1 MSASNNDPTPGSE
14 PEFNLNSE
22 KFYRSL
28 DDLIAFKV
36 RTENFNGN
44 QFRIGMMWSINIG
57 EAAFFANSEFEGDGW
72 YVTSVERV
80 FDEDFFNNL
89 DPTEGTCE
97 SESDEDDGVEDDIDV
112 EDQEDKAEINVE
124 SEKEVIDPLFFEIM
138 RNIDWG

>member
-1 MSASNNDPTPGSE
+1 MSASNNDPTSGSE

-44 QFRIGMMWSINIG
+44 QYRIETMWSINIG

-89 DPTEGTCE
+89 DPTEGICE

-112 EDQEDKAEINVE
+112 DVDDHEDEVE
-124 SEKEVIDPLFFEIM
+124 VTKEEVDATFFEMM
-138 RNIDWG
+138 RNIDWE

>member
-36 RTENFNGN
+36 RVENFNGN
-44 QFRIGMMWSINIG
+44 QYRIETMWSINIG
-57 EAAFFANSEFEGDGW
+57 EAAFFANSEFEVDGW

-80 FDEDFFNNL
+80 FDEDFFKNI
-89 DPTEGTCE
+89 DPTEGLQ
-97 SESDEDDGVEDDIDV
+97 DETDEEEEVEEEADTD
-112 EDQEDKAEINVE
+112 
-124 SEKEVIDPLFFEIM
+124 SLFFEIM
-138 RNIDWG
+138 RNIDW

>member
-36 RTENFNGN
+36 RVENFNGN
-44 QFRIGMMWSINIG
+44 QYRIETMWSINIG
-57 EAAFFANSEFEGDGW
+57 EAAFFANSEFECDGW

-89 DPTEGTCE
+89 DPTEGL
-97 SESDEDDGVEDDIDV
+97 
-112 EDQEDKAEINVE
+112 EDKTDEEEEEDAEVE
-124 SEKEVIDPLFFEIM
+124 VVDTDSLFFEIM
-138 RNIDWG
+138 RNIDWE

>member
-36 RTENFNGN
+36 GTENFNGN
-44 QFRIGMMWSINIG
+44 AFRSHTMWSINIG
-57 EAAFFANSEFEGDGW
+57 EAAHFAHTEFECDGW

-80 FDEDFFNNL
+80 FDEEFFNNL
-89 DPTEGTCE
+89 DPTEGLV
-97 SESDEDDGVEDDIDV
+97 DETDDDKEEDAEEEEDVDIDT
-112 EDQEDKAEINVE
+112 
-124 SEKEVIDPLFFEIM
+124 LFFEIM
-138 RNIDWG
+138 RNIDWE

>member
-36 RTENFNGN
+36 STENFNGN
-44 QFRIGMMWSINIG
+44 AFRSHTMWSINIG
-57 EAAFFANSEFEGDGW
+57 EAAFFANSEFESDGW
-72 YVTSVERV
+72 YVTKIERV

-89 DPTEGTCE
+89 DPTEGLV
-97 SESDEDDGVEDDIDV
+97 DETDNDEEDREEDAEEEVEVDTD
-112 EDQEDKAEINVE
+112 
-124 SEKEVIDPLFFEIM
+124 SLFFEIM
-138 RNIDWG
+138 RNIDWE

>member
-14 PEFNLNSE
+14 PEFNLDSE

-36 RTENFNGN
+36 RVENFNGN
-44 QFRIGMMWSINIG
+44 QYRIETMWSINIG
-57 EAAFFANSEFEGDGW
+57 EAAFFANSEFEVDGW

-89 DPTEGTCE
+89 DPTEGLQ
-97 SESDEDDGVEDDIDV
+97 DETDEEEEVE
-112 EDQEDKAEINVE
+112 EEAETD
-124 SEKEVIDPLFFEIM
+124 SLFLEIM
-138 RNIDWG
+138 RNIDWQ

>member
-22 KFYRSL
+22 KYYKSL
-28 DDLIAFKV
+28 DNLIAFKV

-57 EAAFFANSEFEGDGW
+57 EAAHFAHTEFECDGW

-80 FDEDFFNNL
+80 FDDEFFNNI
-89 DPTEGTCE
+89 DPTEGLE
-97 SESDEDDGVEDDIDV
+97 VEAESDDDEVEDDIDV
-112 EDQEDKAEINVE
+112 DDHEDEVE
-124 SEKEVIDPLFFEIM
+124 VTKEEVDATFFEMM
-138 RNIDWG
+138 RNIDWE

>member
-36 RTENFNGN
+36 RVENFNGN
-44 QFRIGMMWSINIG
+44 QYRIETMWSINIG
-57 EAAFFANSEFEGDGW
+57 EAAFFANSEFEVDGW

-80 FDEDFFNNL
+80 FDEDFFKNI
-89 DPTEGTCE
+89 DPTEGLQ
-97 SESDEDDGVEDDIDV
+97 DETDEEEEVEEEANTD
-112 EDQEDKAEINVE
+112 
-124 SEKEVIDPLFFEIM
+124 SLFLEIM
-138 RNIDWG
+138 RNIDWQ

>member
-36 RTENFNGN
+36 RVENFNGN
-44 QFRIGMMWSINIG
+44 QYRIETMWSINIG

-80 FDEDFFNNL
+80 FDEDFFKNI
-89 DPTEGTCE
+89 DPTEGLE
-97 SESDEDDGVEDDIDV
+97 VEAESDEDEDEVEEDEVEEDEDD
-112 EDQEDKAEINVE
+112 
-124 SEKEVIDPLFFEIM
+124 SEAVFFEIM
-138 RNIDWG
+138 RNIDWE

>member
-36 RTENFNGN
+36 RVENFNGN
-44 QFRIGMMWSINIG
+44 QYRIETMWSINIG
-57 EAAFFANSEFEGDGW
+57 EAAFFANSEFESDGW

-80 FDEDFFNNL
+80 FDDEFFKNI
-89 DPTEGTCE
+89 DPTEGLE
-97 SESDEDDGVEDDIDV
+97 DETDEEEEDTEDEEEVE
-112 EDQEDKAEINVE
+112 
-124 SEKEVIDPLFFEIM
+124 EVDTDSLFFEIM
-138 RNIDWG
+138 RNIDWE

>member
-36 RTENFNGN
+36 RVENFNGN
-44 QFRIGMMWSINIG
+44 QYRIETMWSINIG
-57 EAAFFANSEFEGDGW
+57 EAAFFANSEFECDGW

-80 FDEDFFNNL
+80 FDEDFFKNI
-89 DPTEGTCE
+89 DPTEGLQ
-97 SESDEDDGVEDDIDV
+97 DETDEEEEVEEEANTD
-112 EDQEDKAEINVE
+112 
-124 SEKEVIDPLFFEIM
+124 SLFLEIM
-138 RNIDWG
+138 RNIDWQ

>member
-36 RTENFNGN
+36 RVENFNGN
-44 QFRIGMMWSINIG
+44 QYRIETMWSINIG
-57 EAAFFANSEFEGDGW
+57 EAAFFANSEFEVDGW

-80 FDEDFFNNL
+80 FDEDFFKNI
-89 DPTEGTCE
+89 DPTEGLQ
-97 SESDEDDGVEDDIDV
+97 DETDEEEEVEEEADTD
-112 EDQEDKAEINVE
+112 
-124 SEKEVIDPLFFEIM
+124 SLFLEIM
-138 RNIDWG
+138 RNIDW

>member
-36 RTENFNGN
+36 RVENFNGN
-44 QFRIGMMWSINIG
+44 QYRIETMWSINIG
-57 EAAFFANSEFEGDGW
+57 EAAFFANSEFESDGW

-80 FDEDFFNNL
+80 FDDEFFKNI
-89 DPTEGTCE
+89 DPTEGLQ
-97 SESDEDDGVEDDIDV
+97 DETDEEEEVEEEADTD
-112 EDQEDKAEINVE
+112 
-124 SEKEVIDPLFFEIM
+124 SLFLEIM
-138 RNIDWG
+138 RNIDW

>member
-36 RTENFNGN
+36 RVENFNGN
-44 QFRIGMMWSINIG
+44 QYRIETMWSINIG

-72 YVTSVERV
+72 YVTAVERV

-89 DPTEGTCE
+89 DPTEGVWE
-97 SESDEDDGVEDDIDV
+97 SESDEDDEVEDDIDV
-112 EDQEDKAEINVE
+112 DDHEDEVE
-124 SEKEVIDPLFFEIM
+124 VTKEEVDATFFEMM
-138 RNIDWG
+138 RNIDWE

>member
-36 RTENFNGN
+36 RVENFNGN
-44 QFRIGMMWSINIG
+44 QYRIETMWSINIG
-57 EAAFFANSEFEGDGW
+57 EAAFFANSEFECDGW

-89 DPTEGTCE
+89 DPTEGLV
-97 SESDEDDGVEDDIDV
+97 DETDDDEEEDRE
-112 EDQEDKAEINVE
+112 EDAEE
-124 SEKEVIDPLFFEIM
+124 EEEVDTDTLFFEIM

>member
-36 RTENFNGN
+36 RVENFNGN
-44 QFRIGMMWSINIG
+44 QYRIETMWSINIG

-97 SESDEDDGVEDDIDV
+97 SESDKGKDDYVEDEDEIDEIEV
-112 EDQEDKAEINVE
+112 EVT
-124 SEKEVIDPLFFEIM
+124 KEEVDATFFEIM

>member
-22 KFYRSL
+22 KYYKSL
-28 DDLIAFKV
+28 DNLIAFKV

-57 EAAFFANSEFEGDGW
+57 EAAHFAHTEFECDGW

-80 FDEDFFNNL
+80 FDDEFFKNI
-89 DPTEGTCE
+89 DPTEGLE
-97 SESDEDDGVEDDIDV
+97 VEAEPNEDEDDEDEVEEDEDEDDTEAV
-112 EDQEDKAEINVE
+112 
-124 SEKEVIDPLFFEIM
+124 FFEIM
-138 RNIDWG
+138 RNIDWE

>member
-36 RTENFNGN
+36 SVENFNN
-44 QFRIGMMWSINIG
+44 NAFRSHTMWSINIG
-57 EAAFFANSEFEGDGW
+57 EAAHFAHTEFESDGW

-89 DPTEGTCE
+89 DPTEGVWE
-97 SESDEDDGVEDDIDV
+97 SESDEDDEVEDDIDV
-112 EDQEDKAEINVE
+112 DDHEDEVE
-124 SEKEVIDPLFFEIM
+124 VTKEEVDATFFEMM
-138 RNIDWG
+138 RNIDWE

>member
-36 RTENFNGN
+36 RVENFNGN
-44 QFRIGMMWSINIG
+44 QYRIETMWSINIG
-57 EAAFFANSEFEGDGW
+57 EAAFFANSEFECDGW
-72 YVTSVERV
+72 YVKSVERV
-80 FDEDFFNNL
+80 FDDEFFKNI
-89 DPTEGTCE
+89 DPTEGLE
-97 SESDEDDGVEDDIDV
+97 EEIDEDE
-112 EDQEDKAEINVE
+112 EEE
-124 SEKEVIDPLFFEIM
+124 EVDTDSLFLEIM

>member
-22 KFYRSL
+22 RFYRSL

-36 RTENFNGN
+36 RVENFNGN
-44 QFRIGMMWSINIG
+44 QYRIETMWSINIG
-57 EAAFFANSEFEGDGW
+57 EVAFFANSEFEGDGW

-89 DPTEGTCE
+89 EPTEGLE
-97 SESDEDDGVEDDIDV
+97 DETDEEDEVEEEADTD
-112 EDQEDKAEINVE
+112 
-124 SEKEVIDPLFFEIM
+124 SLFFEMM
-138 RNIDWG
+138 RNIDWE

>member
-36 RTENFNGN
+36 RVENFNGN
-44 QFRIGMMWSINIG
+44 QYRIETMWSINIG
-57 EAAFFANSEFEGDGW
+57 EAAYFANSEFEGDGW

-80 FDEDFFNNL
+80 FDEDFFSNL
-89 DPTEGTCE
+89 DPTEGVWE
-97 SESDEDDGVEDDIDV
+97 SESDDDEGKVEDDIDV
-112 EDQEDKAEINVE
+112 DDHEDEVE
-124 SEKEVIDPLFFEIM
+124 VTKEEVDATFFEMM
-138 RNIDWG
+138 RNIDWE

>member
-36 RTENFNGN
+36 RVENFNGN
-44 QFRIGMMWSINIG
+44 QYRVETMWSINIG

-80 FDEDFFNNL
+80 FDEDFFKNI
-89 DPTEGTCE
+89 DPTEGLE
-97 SESDEDDGVEDDIDV
+97 VEAESDEDEDDEDEV
-112 EDQEDKAEINVE
+112 EEDEDDTEAV
-124 SEKEVIDPLFFEIM
+124 FFEIM
-138 RNIDWG
+138 RNIDWE

>member
-36 RTENFNGN
+36 RVENFNGN
-44 QFRIGMMWSINIG
+44 QYRIETMWSINIG

-97 SESDEDDGVEDDIDV
+97 SESDKGKDDYVEDEDEIDEIEV
-112 EDQEDKAEINVE
+112 EVT
-124 SEKEVIDPLFFEIM
+124 KEEVDATYFEIM

>member
-36 RTENFNGN
+36 RVENFNGN
-44 QFRIGMMWSINIG
+44 QYRIETMWSINIG
-57 EAAFFANSEFEGDGW
+57 EAAFFANSEFEVDGW

-80 FDEDFFNNL
+80 FDEDFFKNI
-89 DPTEGTCE
+89 DPTEGLV
-97 SESDEDDGVEDDIDV
+97 DETDDDEGEDEEVGVDEV
-112 EDQEDKAEINVE
+112 EQVDTD
-124 SEKEVIDPLFFEIM
+124 SLFFEIM
-138 RNIDWG
+138 RNIDWE

>member
-22 KFYRSL
+22 KYYKSL
-28 DDLIAFKV
+28 DNLIAFKV

-57 EAAFFANSEFEGDGW
+57 EAAHFAHTEFECDGW

-80 FDEDFFNNL
+80 FDDEFFNNI
-89 DPTEGTCE
+89 DPTEGLEVEAE
-97 SESDEDDGVEDDIDV
+97 SDDDEEDEVEEEVEDEVEEDEDEDDTEAV
-112 EDQEDKAEINVE
+112 
-124 SEKEVIDPLFFEIM
+124 FFEIM
-138 RNIDWG
+138 RNIDWE

>member
-36 RTENFNGN
+36 RVENFNGN
-44 QFRIGMMWSINIG
+44 QYRIETMWSINIG
-57 EAAFFANSEFEGDGW
+57 EAAFFANSEFECDGW

-80 FDEDFFNNL
+80 FDDEFFKNI
-89 DPTEGTCE
+89 DPTEGLE
-97 SESDEDDGVEDDIDV
+97 EEIDEDDVEEDAEV
-112 EDQEDKAEINVE
+112 EVDEVE
-124 SEKEVIDPLFFEIM
+124 EVDNDSLFFKIM
-138 RNIDWG
+138 RNIDWE

>member
-28 DDLIAFKV
+28 DNLIAFKV
-36 RTENFNGN
+36 RVENFNGN
-44 QFRIGMMWSINIG
+44 QYRIETMWSINIG

-89 DPTEGTCE
+89 DPTEGICE

-112 EDQEDKAEINVE
+112 DVDDHEDEVE
-124 SEKEVIDPLFFEIM
+124 VTKEEVDATFFEMM
-138 RNIDWG
+138 RNIDWE

>member
-28 DDLIAFKV
+28 DDLISFKV
-36 RTENFNGN
+36 RVENFNGN
-44 QFRIGMMWSINIG
+44 QYRIETMWSINIG
-57 EAAFFANSEFEGDGW
+57 EAAFFANSEFECDGW

-89 DPTEGTCE
+89 DPTEGLV
-97 SESDEDDGVEDDIDV
+97 DETDDDDDEEDEEVEVDEV
-112 EDQEDKAEINVE
+112 E
-124 SEKEVIDPLFFEIM
+124 EVDTDSLFFEIM
-138 RNIDWG
+138 RNIDWE